1 MSVAASR
8 YAKALLD
15 VLYPAKAE
23 VGREQLLTFSSLL
36 SQEAEARVLL
46 ENPTVSV
53 ERRKELLAR
62 ICDALAL
69 ESPIRN
75 FLSLLVDRN
84 RLELLDEIVQTYE
97 TLLDEKFGVV
107 RARVTSARDLD
118 TKQRDEVVSR
128 LQALTGKKV
137 RMEVFVDPSLIG
149 GLVAQVGS
157 TIYDGSI
164 RQRLQSFR
172 DNLSQD

>member
-23 VGREQLLTFSSLL
+23 VGREQLLKFSSLL
-36 SQEAEARVLL
+36 SQQAEARVLL

-62 ICDALAL
+62 VGDALAL
-69 ESPIRN
+69 EPPIRN
-75 FLSLLVDRN
+75 FLSLLVERN
-84 RLELLDEIVQTYE
+84 RLGLMDEIVQTYE
-97 TLLDEKFGVV
+97 SLLDEKLGVV
-107 RARVTSARDLD
+107 RARITSAQDLD

-172 DNLSQD
+172 DNLTQD